1 VESARRHGFEGAIIL
16 VGAEEHLPYD
26 RPPLSKDFLKADGG
40 TPDFFVSEREL
51 EDHLNI
57 DVRLGVRATGLDTA
71 NRTVRLSD
79 DSTVTFERLIIATG
93 TAPRLIPNLP
103 VDPRIHVLRT
113 LDDAARLRSSLQGAR
128 RVVTIGAGFIG
139 SEIASS
145 AAELGSDVWIVEAA
159 DVPLVRAVGIEI
171 GKALSELHPRHGTTL
186 LCGQPLTGVEATP
199 DAVVLTLGTGEQLL
213 ADAVVVGIGSAPAT
227 AWLEESGLN
236 LHERDRGVICDEFL
250 ETSVPGIFAAGDVVH
265 WPNSVMGDVMRLE
278 NWTNAA
284 DQGDRAARNAVSV
297 NERLPFETV
306 PYFWSDWY
314 GHRIQFVGTGDADEV
329 VFVSGSAGEDKFVA
343 LLRRGDRLIGAA
355 TLNEPRKI
363 MKIRRLIAL
372 RCSWEQALDE
382 LRLPVRA

>member
-1 VESARRHGFEGAIIL
+1 MEDPADLWIRLEGSS
-16 VGAEEHLPYD
+16 Y
-26 RPPLSKDFLKADGG
+26 S
-40 TPDFFVSEREL
+40 
-51 EDHLNI
+51 
-57 DVRLGVRATGLDTA
+57 LD
-71 NRTVRLSD
+71 
-79 DSTVTFERLIIATG
+79 
-93 TAPRLIPNLP
+93 
-103 VDPRIHVLRT
+103 
-113 LDDAARLRSSLQGAR
+113 
-128 RVVTIGAGFIG
+128 
-139 SEIASS
+139 
-145 AAELGSDVWIVEAA
+145 
-159 DVPLVRAVGIEI
+159 LVRIEEIVGIQHTDDI
-171 GKALSELHPRHGTTL
+171 ARAGR
-186 LCGQPLTGVEATP
+186 
-199 DAVVLTLGTGEQLL
+199 
-213 ADAVVVGIGSAPAT
+213 
-227 AWLEESGLN
+227 ESGI
-236 LHERDRGVICDEFL
+236 ERGSLTAI
-250 ETSVPGIFAAGDVVH
+250 G
-265 WPNSVMGDVMRLE
+265 LE